1 MHALA
6 VFTQLVLALA
16 ACGCIGISIK
26 VLKLMPTRWLKI
38 GLLMILWGSIILSN
52 TRIVAYMFG
61 IHMPVVVL
69 LTLLDVVGIGCIIV
83 SLAVFG
89 LINGHYHPP
98 ESKP

>member
-6 VFTQLVLALA
+6 VFTQLVLVLA

-38 GLLMILWGSIILSN
+38 GLLMILWGSILLANNRILS
-52 TRIVAYMFG
+52 YMFG
-61 IHMPVVVL
+61 LKIPSVML
-69 LTLLDVVGIGCIIV
+69 LALLNVVGIGCIIV

-89 LINGHYHPP
+89 LINGHSHPP